1 MCMMLERRARE
12 RAIER
17 GRESRSWCFFYGI
30 LAFVVFFFGT
40 GASSTSVA
48 CHFLLFFLSV
58 SDAFRGAEIGGLV
71 WKIPNRVIK
80 SEYYSALTLR
90 SSRGRGEQ
98 V

>member
-1 MCMMLERRARE
+1 V
-12 RAIER
+12 
-17 GRESRSWCFFYGI
+17 FFLWHFGI
-30 LAFVVFFFGT
+30 CGFFFGT